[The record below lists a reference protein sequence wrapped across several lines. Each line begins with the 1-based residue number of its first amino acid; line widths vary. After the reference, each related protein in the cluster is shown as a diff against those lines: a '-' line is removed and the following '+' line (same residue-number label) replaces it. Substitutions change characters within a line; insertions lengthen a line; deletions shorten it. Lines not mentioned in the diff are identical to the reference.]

1 MGTLSMKGLILLQC
15 LPKFSLQYRKH
26 NTQNIPA
33 LKEIRS
39 AFVPKIQNRVQ
50 LHCNIDIL
58 VLDPSRV
65 LRCDNKH
72 SFLGGGGGGGLQGV
86 FLNYVYKKVLI
97 QITVQASYTPVI

>member
-39 AFVPKIQNRVQ
+39 AFVPKIRNRVQ
-50 LHCNIDIL
+50 LHCNIDI
-58 VLDPSRV
+58 LDPSRV

-72 SFLGGGGGGGLQGV
+72 SFLGGGGGGLQGV
-86 FLNYVYKKVLI
+86 FLNYVNKKVLT
-97 QITVQASYTPVI
+97 QITFQAA